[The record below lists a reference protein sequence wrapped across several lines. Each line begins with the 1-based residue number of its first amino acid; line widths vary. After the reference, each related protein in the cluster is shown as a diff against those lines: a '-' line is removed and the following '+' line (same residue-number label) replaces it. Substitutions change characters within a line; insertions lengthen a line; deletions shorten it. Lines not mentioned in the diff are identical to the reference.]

1 MSYIC
6 IQVEEEYVAQIQLAP
21 NCYIRY
27 RNYVE
32 VDPANCTE
40 SLKPLEY
47 MPCAVE
53 MFIRH
58 FFKSVALIPLWKTL
72 GDFYGNDTNDA
83 STIVQSEP
91 PALLKC
97 DNLELCKLLEK
108 HVVHYWLQPG
118 TMFSSTLNLLENSD
132 KFMSKFDGQKSLSR
146 LNFPD
151 MPGSL
156 VHGSTN
162 WRLEAVK
169 VVAHTMR
176 IDRAIDWKE
185 LAKIAAYEEK
195 RHQLFM
201 LAGESEYAALEWRP
215 PMHRLELPS
224 VCCGECFM
232 VFNLDVLSNFAS
244 ERDDTGI
251 TSYFWHCEL
260 CGARLR
266 NRDVELRMIRFLDQL
281 FCAYQAQDLVCRQ
294 CRTVKL
300 LPLSRVCTCGGEFAA
315 RLPRE
320 RWRDS
325 CKVLSQ
331 LSDLAGMKCLR
342 ETSAV
347 FRDMWKDL

>member
-1 MSYIC
+1 
-6 IQVEEEYVAQIQLAP
+6 
-21 NCYIRY
+21 
-27 RNYVE
+27 
-32 VDPANCTE
+32 
-40 SLKPLEY
+40 
-47 MPCAVE
+47 
-53 MFIRH
+53 
-58 FFKSVALIPLWKTL
+58 
-72 GDFYGNDTNDA
+72 
-83 STIVQSEP
+83 
-91 PALLKC
+91 
-97 DNLELCKLLEK
+97 
-108 HVVHYWLQPG
+108 
-118 TMFSSTLNLLENSD
+118 MFSSTLNLLKNSD

-176 IDRAIDWKE
+176 IDRAIDWKD

-215 PMHRLELPS
+215 PMYRLELPS

-251 TSYFWHCEL
+251 TSYFWRCEL

-300 LPLSRVCTCGGEFAA
+300 LPLSRVCTCGGEFSA

-342 ETSAV
+342 ETLAV
-347 FRDMWKDL
+347 FRDMWKDS